1 MYSLGLSTEGKPM
14 YILAYYWLS
23 LSKDPRAKSNILYL
37 ESIMTPLDLIKVKD
51 MIQRY
56 KDSVNGKTSIN
67 QGTTKHKDL

>member
-1 MYSLGLSTEGKPM
+1 
-14 YILAYYWLS
+14 
-23 LSKDPRAKSNILYL
+23 
-37 ESIMTPLDLIKVKD
+37 MTPLDLIKVKD

>member
-1 MYSLGLSTEGKPM
+1 M